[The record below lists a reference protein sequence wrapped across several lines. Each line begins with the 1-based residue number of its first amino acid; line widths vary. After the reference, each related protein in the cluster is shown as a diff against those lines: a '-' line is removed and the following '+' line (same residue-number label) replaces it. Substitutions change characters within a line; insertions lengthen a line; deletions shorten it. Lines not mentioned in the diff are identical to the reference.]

1 MGTKYQGKPEEVRA
15 LNAFIK
21 LMRAANSVMNR
32 TQQRLKEFNLT
43 ASQFGAMESLYHIGP
58 MCQRDVGAK
67 LLKSGGNITM
77 VVDNLEKRGLVT
89 RNRDSKDR
97 RFITVALTPAGRKLI
112 EKVFP
117 VQLAG
122 IVKDLSVLSDAEQE
136 QFGALCKRMGLQEAN

>member
-1 MGTKYQGKPEEVRA
+1 MGTKYRGKPEEVRA

-43 ASQFGAMESLYHIGP
+43 ASQFGAMESLYHLGP

-77 VVDNLEKRGLVT
+77 VVDNLEKCGLVT
-89 RNRDSKDR
+89 RKRDSKDR

-112 EKVFP
+112 EKAFP

-122 IVKDLSVLSDAEQE
+122 IVKDMSALSDAEQE